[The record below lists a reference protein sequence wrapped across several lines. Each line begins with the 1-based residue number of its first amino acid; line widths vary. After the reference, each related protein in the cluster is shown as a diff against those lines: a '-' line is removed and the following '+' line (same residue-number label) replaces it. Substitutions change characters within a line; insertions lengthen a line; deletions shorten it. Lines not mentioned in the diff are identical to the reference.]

1 MEQRDYLETMIEQMG
16 LFLKR
21 MLSNISKDTGTEKEM
36 ETIAEIDAGFINE
49 FNISIDELITLS
61 ENDFKKTILEMKLK
75 ETHLENFSE
84 LLLKISFS
92 NLNFT
97 ANKIN
102 KLKEKAV
109 LLLDLAD
116 SISNSYSIERI
127 NKKNKILNSKL

>member
-21 MLSNISKDTGTEKEM
+21 MLSSISKDIGTEKEM
-36 ETIAEIDAGFINE
+36 ETIAEIDAGFTNE
-49 FNISIDELITLS
+49 FNISIDELILLS
-61 ENDFKKTILEMKLK
+61 ENNFKRNILELKLK
-75 ETHLENFSE
+75 EIPLENFSE
-84 LLLKISFS
+84 LLLQMSYLSFTGEKIE
-92 NLNFT
+92 
-97 ANKIN
+97 

-116 SISNSYSIERI
+116 SVSNSYSIERI

>member
-21 MLSNISKDTGTEKEM
+21 MLSSISKDTGTEKEM

-49 FNISIDELITLS
+49 FNISIDELFSLS
-61 ENDFKKTILEMKLK
+61 ESDFKKTILEMKLK

-84 LLLKISFS
+84 LLLKMSFLS
-92 NLNFT
+92 FPNE
-97 ANKIN
+97 KIED
-102 KLKEKAV
+102 LKDKAL

-116 SISNSYSIERI
+116 SVSNSYSIERI

>member
-21 MLSNISKDTGTEKEM
+21 MLSSISKDTGTEKEM

-49 FNISIDELITLS
+49 YNISIDELITLS
-61 ENDFKKTILEMKLK
+61 ENDFKKTILEIKLK

-84 LLLKISFS
+84 LLLKMSF
-92 NLNFT
+92 LNFP
-97 ANKIN
+97 NEKVEN
-102 KLKEKAV
+102 LKDKAV

-116 SISNSYSIERI
+116 STSNSYSIDRI
-127 NKKNKILNSKL
+127 NKKNEILNSKL